1 MTSPRTRSLALT
13 VAAVTASVVLT
24 GCGDDNPKNT
34 ANDPGAS
41 DASSPSGGQTATTD
55 PAPSESSD
63 SGRPANTVV
72 VPIYF
77 VGDGPSGT
85 GGSRG
90 PLLFREFREVEADN
104 PMEEAVAI
112 LLAGDALDPDYRS
125 PIPDAGQV
133 SDVSFDGVGKNGV
146 LSIALPDDTLSQR
159 PDGMSEQEADI
170 AVQALVFTL
179 QGVVQARARLVATVN
194 GQPATLL
201 GLDTVNGIMN
211 APQLEVLNLV
221 SVTTPEEGATVSGSF
236 SASGVGS
243 SFEAT
248 ILWEIRQGDQVV
260 KEGFTTAEGWMNKL
274 YPWQAEVDVSDLAPG
289 DYVFAAMTDDPSGG
303 AEGFGPSEDTRTITI
318 E

>member
-1 MTSPRTRSLALT
+1 MTSPRSRSLAL
-13 VAAVTASVVLT
+13 AAAATVTALVLT
-24 GCGDDNPKNT
+24 ACGDADPKAT
-34 ANDPGAS
+34 ADDPGAR
-41 DASSPSGGQTATTD
+41 DASSPSGGQTATQD

-63 SGRPANTVV
+63 SGQPAKTVV

-77 VGDGPSGT
+77 VGDGPSGK

-125 PIPDAGQV
+125 PIPDAGQLG
-133 SDVSFDGVGKNGV
+133 DISFDGIGRDGV
-146 LSIALPDDTLSQR
+146 LGIALPDDTLTRR
-159 PDGMSEQEADI
+159 PAGMSKQEADI
-170 AVQALVFTL
+170 AVQALVYTL
-179 QGVVQARARLVATVN
+179 QGVVQARAELVASVD

-221 SVTTPEEGATVSGSF
+221 SVTTPEEGASVSGTF
-236 SASGVGS
+236 TAEGVGS

-248 ILWEIRQGDQVV
+248 IPWELRQGDQVV
-260 KEGFTTAEGWMNKL
+260 KEGFTTAEGWMDKL
-274 YPWQAEVDVSDLAPG
+274 HPWQAEVDVSDLAPG

-303 AEGFGPSEDTRTITI
+303 AEGFGPSEDTKTITV